1 MKGGILWQLKIKVE
15 DNWKE
20 LSKNLVDQ
28 CNNYNDFQKAI
39 LKCFLESYY
48 EGRKNTIIQN
58 DIQAKYIETIIKGN
72 NNSYNG

>member
-1 MKGGILWQLKIKVE
+1 MTTQDKIKVE

-58 DIQAKYIETIIKGN
+58 FYGFSSMIVHVPPFSSK
-72 NNSYNG
+72 